1 MGFAALISDVTPVR
15 SVPGRLQ
22 WILDA
27 SRSLLE
33 TRLESQAL
41 FRALVRSTVGP
52 FADLSTVFLLEEG
65 GATLVLGAAQHVEP
79 SLTEALQVRSAPIRL
94 RADEGLPGQVIQT
107 GKAVLGSSLTQ
118 GVPSLPAELHALLE
132 RHPPLNFLAVPLRV
146 SGSLLGVL
154 AVGRETPLTE
164 EDLLFFQEL
173 ADRTALRLQDA
184 RLLEAAQDSR
194 KKTETR
200 TEPLHLQRELPK
212 LHTRILESMAEGVS
226 VSDEQGFLRYANP
239 ALEKLLGY
247 GAGGLNGKHLSTL
260 NNSGPADA
268 VQQSLA
274 VAEALK
280 TRGEWVGEWC
290 NLRKDGTCFMTRVRI
305 TAMDLGG
312 ARHWVSVHQDVTA
325 QVRTIHK
332 VEALAIELRQGE
344 ERYRSLVEA
353 TSEIVWNTPPSG
365 QFTTK
370 QPGWSAFTGQRFEEL
385 RGWGWLDAVHPE
397 DRVQSHHA
405 WDEAVLNRTTYQVE
419 HRVRRHDGVYRYMQG
434 RAVPVKNEDGTVRE
448 WIGIHRDITPRIEVE
463 QALRQSAERERQARA
478 ETERALALV
487 DSLVT
492 ASPVSFALL
501 DTQLRYLKV
510 NPALACI
517 NGVPVEEHLGR
528 TVREVL
534 PRVWGDVEPPLR
546 QVLETGQPLVN
557 QEGATEAPAHPGVIR
572 HYLSSYFPVKGSDG
586 EVAGVGTTFIEVTD
600 QVKARR
606 QVALLAEAGQ
616 RLFASLDEKETLEQ
630 VAQLMVETVAEG
642 CLVDLLSEEG
652 RLEQAVAIH
661 RAPGAAA
668 PSWEPFRPWEL
679 SVPLERRQEAL
690 GADQPLVFQQ
700 DRTVCILPLRVRG
713 RALGTISVVTPPP
726 SRPFHPDE
734 VRLLEELASRAAVAI
749 DHARLHT
756 ALQKAIHV
764 RDEFLS
770 VASHEL
776 KTPLTPLSLKLQVL
790 AREVAQQPETP
801 FTRRV
806 QGYIDTGRKQIS
818 KLTELIGDLLDVSRI
833 GAGRLQLERQEIDL
847 GALAREVASRFEPAA
862 AQAGS
867 TLSVRVEHTCL
878 GSWDSARIEQILTNL
893 LDNAL
898 KYGFGRPVSLH
909 VRAEAEKAVVTVMDH
924 GIGIEPVHLSRI
936 FERFERAVSERHY
949 GGLGLGLYITRE
961 LVQAHGGSIRVESEP
976 NIRTLFTVELPLARA
991 G

>member
-15 SVPGRLQ
+15 NAPGRLQ
-22 WILDA
+22 WIMDA
-27 SRSLLE
+27 SRALLE

-41 FRALVRSTVGP
+41 FRALVRSTVGS

-65 GATLVLGAAQHVEP
+65 GATLVLGAAQHVDP

-94 RADEGLPGQVIQT
+94 RAGEGLPGRVLQT
-107 GKAVLGSSLTQ
+107 GKAVLESSFVQ
-118 GVPSLPAELHALLE
+118 GAPSLPAELHALLE

-146 SGSLLGVL
+146 SGAVLGVL
-154 AVGRETPLTE
+154 AVGREAPLTE
-164 EDLLFFQEL
+164 EDLNAFQEL

-194 KKTETR
+194 KKAEVR
-200 TEPLHLQRELPK
+200 TERLYVQRELPK

-226 VSDEQGFLRYANP
+226 VTDEQGFLRYANP
-239 ALEKLLGY
+239 ALEQLLGY
-247 GAGGLNGKHLSTL
+247 GPGGLLGKHLSTL
-260 NNSGPADA
+260 NNSLPEEAA
-268 VQQSLA
+268 QQSVA
-274 VAEALK
+274 VTEALK
-280 TRGEWVGEWC
+280 AQGEWVGEWS

-305 TAMDLGG
+305 TALELGG

-332 VEALAIELRQGE
+332 VEALALELRQGE

-370 QPGWSAFTGQRFEEL
+370 QAGWSAFTGQRFEEL

-405 WDEAVLNRTTYQVE
+405 WDEAVLSRTTYQVE

-478 ETERALALV
+478 LV
-487 DSLVT
+487 DSLVA

-510 NPALACI
+510 NPALARI
-517 NGVPVEEHLGR
+517 NGVSEEEHLGR

-534 PRVWGDVEPPLR
+534 PQVWDQVEPPLR
-546 QVLETGQPLVN
+546 QVLETGEPLIN
-557 QEGATEAPAHPGVIR
+557 QEGGTESPSHPGVLR

-642 CLVDLLSEEG
+642 CLVDLLDAEG

-661 RAPGAAA
+661 RNPGASS

-690 GADQPLVFQQ
+690 GADRPLVFRE
-700 DRTVCILPLRVRG
+700 DRSVCILPLRVRG
-713 RALGTISVVTPPP
+713 RALGTISIVTPPP
-726 SRPFHPDE
+726 SRSFHLDE

-756 ALQKAIHV
+756 ALQKAILV

-790 AREVAQQPETP
+790 AREVAQQPETA

-833 GAGRLQLERQEIDL
+833 GAGRLQLERQDVDL

-867 TLSVRVEHTCL
+867 ALSVRVEHLCL

-909 VRAEAEKAVVTVMDH
+909 VRAEAKQAVVTVMDH
-924 GIGIEPVHLSRI
+924 GIGIEPAHLSRI

-976 NIRTLFTVELPLARA
+976 NVRTLFTVELPLAQA
-991 G
+991 D